1 MSGATTWAMVA
12 LAIGVIVVRR
22 RSIAVGL
29 VTVQALVL
37 AGAAFAEGRTG
48 HDAVASGA
56 LALRAVV
63 LAVFFWLLVSR
74 TREERPVR
82 AGVAPLG
89 RGAAAV
95 GLALALVW
103 LVPDLGLDSQGAER
117 AALSIVAV
125 GLVTVATRNA
135 TLFQILGIVLVE
147 NALAL
152 AALSLPGG
160 SSLVIEVGVTL
171 DLVLLSLVAGVFHE
185 RIFAEFGTGDAA
197 ALRSLRD

>member
-1 MSGATTWAMVA
+1 
-12 LAIGVIVVRR
+12 
-22 RSIAVGL
+22 
-29 VTVQALVL
+29 
-37 AGAAFAEGRTG
+37 
-48 HDAVASGA
+48 
-56 LALRAVV
+56 
-63 LAVFFWLLVSR
+63 
-74 TREERPVR
+74 VR

-89 RGAAAV
+89 RAAAAV

-103 LVPDLGLDSQGAER
+103 LVPELGLDSQGAER

-160 SSLVIEVGVTL
+160 SSLVIEIGVTL
-171 DLVLLSLVAGVFHE
+171 DLVLLSLVAGVFHD